1 MTSAVETAKEED
13 SQKLSIETLQAQEKN
28 LDQLRKQVE
37 EKQSRL
43 KEKADTL
50 TLAEET
56 LIKDKNEWNIQC
68 AQRQ

>member
-1 MTSAVETAKEED
+1 MTSAVETAEEED

-28 LDQLRKQVE
+28 LDQLRKQLE
-37 EKQSRL
+37 EKQSQL
-43 KEKADTL
+43 QEKADTL

-56 LIKDKNEWNIQC
+56 LIKHKNEWNIQC